1 LRQIVADSIALRRLA
16 LFLLSVFAAVALAL
30 AAAGIYGVMAY
41 AVEQRTHEI
50 GVRMALGARE
60 SDVLGLVVRQGLNLA
75 LCGVALG
82 LIVALA
88 LTRLMEALLFGVSA
102 TDPLTFAAIAL
113 LLIAVALLA
122 CFVPARRAT
131 KVDPLVSLRC
141 E

>member
-1 LRQIVADSIALRRLA
+1 
-16 LFLLSVFAAVALAL
+16 
-30 AAAGIYGVMAY
+30 MAY

>member
-1 LRQIVADSIALRRLA
+1 
-16 LFLLSVFAAVALAL
+16 
-30 AAAGIYGVMAY
+30 
-41 AVEQRTHEI
+41 
-50 GVRMALGARE
+50 MALGARE